1 MAVQDSL
8 ETSTA
13 TQTSIIYDPKI
24 RAIFF
29 QVLALVLLVAFFSW
43 ITYNTIEN
51 LARLDKK
58 SGFGFLFDTTGFQI
72 LTTLGTYMVDFRIGV
87 STYLDVFWIGVVNTL
102 AVAVIG
108 VIGATI
114 LGFVLGIMRLSHNVV
129 LGGFSM
135 IYVEALRNVPL
146 LLQLFFWYRILIE
159 QLPNKRDAVTAF
171 YGLVGINKTGLYAP
185 VPVLEQG
192 FWMTGLM
199 FFVGIAGAILLNR
212 WSAKRQALTGQ
223 RFPVLWGAFGLI
235 IGLPLVVF
243 VLSGSPLMWQI
254 PAFVTDGPM
263 LKRGYTAGVGM
274 VIKPEMIAV
283 WLALTLYT
291 ASFIAEIVR
300 AGILAI
306 SHGQSEAAH
315 ALGLRAGPTLR
326 LVIIPQAMRVI
337 IPPLTSQYLNLI
349 KNSSLAVAIAYPDV
363 VSVFA
368 GTALNQVGQEIEMIF
383 MMMLVYLFFSVVTA
397 LFMNWFN
404 SRMKLAE
411 R

>member
-1 MAVQDSL
+1 MEAS
-8 ETSTA
+8 EA
-13 TQTSIIYDPKI
+13 YQTSIINDPKI

-29 QVLALVLLVAFFSW
+29 QVLAVVLLVSFFAW
-43 ITYNTIEN
+43 IGFNTVEN
-51 LARLDKK
+51 LTRLDKK
-58 SGFGFLFDTTGFQI
+58 SGFGFLSESSGFQI
-72 LTTLGTYMVDFRIGV
+72 LTTLGTYVVDFQIGV
-87 STYLDVFWIGVVNTL
+87 STYLDIFWIGVVNTL
-102 AVAVIG
+102 AVALIG
-108 VIGATI
+108 IIGATI
-114 LGFVLGIMRLSHNVV
+114 LGFILGIMRLSHNVV

-135 IYVEALRNVPL
+135 MYIEVLRNVPL

-159 QLPNKRDAVTAF
+159 QLPGKRAASGWLF
-171 YGLVGINKTGLYAP
+171 GLIGINKTGLYAP
-185 VPVLEQG
+185 MPVLEAG
-192 FWMTGLM
+192 FWVTGAM
-199 FFVGIAGAILLNR
+199 FFAGIAGAIALNR

-235 IGLPLVVF
+235 IGLPAVVF
-243 VLSGSPLMWQI
+243 LLSGSPMHWEV
-254 PAFVTDGPM
+254 PVFVVDGPM
-263 LKRGYTAGVGM
+263 LKRGYEAGVGM

-291 ASFIAEIVR
+291 ATFIAEIVR

-315 ALGLRAGPTLR
+315 ALGLRPGPTLR

-349 KNSSLAVAIAYPDV
+349 KNSSLAVAIAYPDI

-383 MMMLVYLFFSVVTA
+383 MMMLVYLFFSIVTA

-404 SRMKLAE
+404 MRMKLAE